1 MKPFVLKPKP
11 ARVPPTEEEQIEQML
26 TIYGQDRVHAFME
39 NERETAAK
47 RSQPQDAGSRN
58 QGKARWIQTPQDGF
72 VERECNGKTIAIK
85 VPTLSSG
92 QCFSKPAQDKQEED
106 RYAEGVTQA
115 ILKRLQTEHALRG
128 KELAGLKELHHKT
141 ETELAQLAGVSAEN
155 TSALRARNKEYADL
169 TTERNS
175 LAQRFGDVEKE
186 KNSLAASLQIEMTEN
201 ANLRTQVAS
210 LKGELRDMQVSSS
223 SAMQGLIEEKR
234 KLVVDLEDVAE
245 SKVLAARL
253 SEKNIAMLQ
262 SELVRYRQE
271 IASFE
276 EHAAESDRRCSE
288 VKNELASVLSAAES
302 ANVSLRQEQ
311 SITADTRVKLMAS
324 QDTSIVMFLSGFAVS
339 QCEPIQKAMDWFI
352 DLFTEG
358 LEEHSPARRPVII
371 RQLKRMLALS
381 KPLNPEYAY
390 DSSAPLI
397 ANGILNARVI
407 PNDIGKASLTQL
419 VKNAGLNIKTINS
432 YAYSVA
438 MVIFR
443 LDSISNGIRR
453 LNGLIVENQ
462 YIDWFI
468 EQNRMETGE
477 AELYMGISSILH
489 AQDNIPAAGGSDS
502 VVSGDISPAAAGPAP
517 EPRATEFGAAAVV
530 TVPVLAVDEP
540 ITVVVIGQAQP
551 ASAQPASVAGHSEV
565 AAIEAGLAGLTVS
578 GGAA

>member
-1 MKPFVLKPKP
+1 
-11 ARVPPTEEEQIEQML
+11 ML
-26 TIYGQDRVHAFME
+26 TIYGETRVNAFME
-39 NERETAAK
+39 TGRETAAK
-47 RSQPQDAGSRN
+47 RSQPQEAGSRN
-58 QGKARWIQTPQDGF
+58 QGETRWRQTPQYEYVD
-72 VERECNGKTIAIK
+72 VERETPDGKK
-85 VPTLSSG
+85 VVVQVPKALVG
-92 QCFSKPAQDKQEED
+92 QCFPKPAQCKQEEASAEAV
-106 RYAEGVTQA
+106 YARIESSQ
-115 ILKRLQTEHALRG
+115 LQKDFADRG
-128 KELAGLKELHHKT
+128 KQIAGLNELLSKT
-141 ETELAQLAGVSAEN
+141 EADLAKLSAFSSEN
-155 TSALRARNKEYADL
+155 TVALQARSKECAAITD
-169 TTERNS
+169 ERNL
-175 LAQRFGDVEKE
+175 LAQRFAVLEKE
-186 KNSLAASLQIEMTEN
+186 KNSLAAALHTAMTEN
-201 ANLRTQVAS
+201 ASLKAEVAS
-210 LKGELRDMQVSSS
+210 LRVEVRALQVNSS
-223 SAMQGLIEEKR
+223 SAMQGFIEEKR
-234 KLVVDLEDVAE
+234 KLVVDLDDIAE
-245 SKVLAARL
+245 SKILAARL
-253 SEKNIAMLQ
+253 SEKNIALLQ

-271 IASFE
+271 IASLE

-397 ANGILNARVI
+397 ANGVLNARVI

-468 EQNRMETGE
+468 EQNRMEAGE
-477 AELYMGISSILH
+477 AEIYMGISCILH
-489 AQDNIPAAGGSDS
+489 AQDNIPAADGSDS
-502 VVSGDISPAAAGPAP
+502 VVSEDISPAAAESAPAVVALNVECTAFVPATAPPAEDEIIVVVNAPAQSASAAVFPEVGAIETGFAAMTVSVPAP
-517 EPRATEFGAAAVV
+517 
-530 TVPVLAVDEP
+530 
-540 ITVVVIGQAQP
+540 
-551 ASAQPASVAGHSEV
+551 
-565 AAIEAGLAGLTVS
+565 
-578 GGAA
+578 